1 MAEVRDYTI
10 KNGLGIRVLGTES
23 CQVIR
28 LQKGIWNEIGQKYPL
43 PLDPGLLIWT
53 NTGIPASILAVALR
67 VYELDHP
74 GTPLRRLL
82 TGKAP
87 RRDPVKRAAPRENPR
102 FVTT

>member
-28 LQKGIWNEIGQKYPL
+28 LQKGVWNEIGKKVPL
-43 PLDPGLLIWT
+43 PVDPTLLIWT
-53 NTGIPASILAVALR
+53 NNGIPASTLAVALR

-74 GTPLRRLL
+74 AAPLRELL
-82 TGKAP
+82 TGKWP
-87 RRDPVKRAAPRENPR
+87 KREVKRTKPRENPR
-102 FVTT
+102 LVAI